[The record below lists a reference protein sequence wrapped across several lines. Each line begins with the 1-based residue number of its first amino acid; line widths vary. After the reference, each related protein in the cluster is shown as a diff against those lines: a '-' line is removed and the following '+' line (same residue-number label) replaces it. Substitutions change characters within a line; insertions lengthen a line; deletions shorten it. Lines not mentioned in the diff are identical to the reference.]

1 MDQALINLFIYGLSV
16 AMVVAIVWL
25 IYFEIRL
32 KRFWRGHKGADLE
45 EIISNI
51 GHELIR
57 LHKETGK
64 LEARQF
70 EMNNRLRKSIQKV
83 HTLRF
88 NPFRDQGGNQ
98 SFATCMLNEEGDGV
112 VISSLY
118 SRDKVSV
125 YAKPIKALSSEYEL
139 SIEEKEALK
148 AASSEKPTIE

>member
-1 MDQALINLFIYGLSV
+1 MEPAIINLFIYGLSV
-16 AMVVAIVWL
+16 AFIILFGWL

-32 KRFWRGHKGADLE
+32 KKFWRGKKGSDLE
-45 EIISNI
+45 EIIANV

-112 VISSLY
+112 VVSSLY

-125 YAKPIKALSSEYEL
+125 YAKPIKNLTSEYEL

-148 AASSEKPTIE
+148 MAVSDKPAH